1 MTPAAPP
8 DPAYASGRW
17 EALGTRLR
25 SMTPEFLGRASL
37 AVLAFAVAMG
47 VVVGTWP
54 ALAPFAAGA
63 VIAYAVLP
71 IANALDR
78 VMPRVLAALVA
89 EVLAVAA
96 LIAIVIVVVPPVVNG
111 LTQVAARIPPP
122 DQVEARLADLQAQLG
137 TLPEPARSVVLAVA
151 TDVAASLQAAIDGF
165 VEGLAGFVTSQIL
178 GVLETAS
185 FLLGLLVVPVWILTV
200 VADERRIKRRALA
213 TVAPG
218 IRADVYAMFR
228 IVDRSLKTFLR
239 VQVVQAVAV
248 GGLVWAGIQLAEAI
262 GLADLRYDAAAA
274 VILGM
279 FQVIPQLGFLL
290 GFLPLLLVLA
300 VSGPVPFAVMVVVY
314 IAANRLAGTLV
325 SSPVS
330 RGVLDVHPA
339 LMIPGLVAIGQL
351 GLVPLLA
358 GAPLIVIAR
367 DSVRYLNGRMSEP
380 PKPANVLPGE
390 RGWDTG
396 RRTRSSAQAAPAA
409 VPAVYR
415 APAARTPAPSTVTAG
430 APAPAQPPFVPSVYR
445 RLPATPVV
453 ATRPTPATEGS
464 SIP

>member
-1 MTPAAPP
+1 
-8 DPAYASGRW
+8 
-17 EALGTRLR
+17 
-25 SMTPEFLGRASL
+25 MTPEFLGRAAL
-37 AVLAFAVAMG
+37 AVAAFLVVMG
-47 VVVGTWP
+47 VVAGTWP

-63 VIAYAVLP
+63 VVAYAVLP

-78 VMPRVLAALVA
+78 FMPRVLAALVA

-96 LIAIVIVVVPPVVNG
+96 LVAIVIVVVPPVVTG
-111 LTQVAARIPPP
+111 LTQVASRIPPP
-122 DQVEARLADLQAQLG
+122 DQVEAGLADLQAQLG
-137 TLPEPARSVVLAVA
+137 TLPEPARTVVLAVA

-178 GVLETAS
+178 GVFETAS

-200 VADERRIKRRALA
+200 VADERPIKRRALA
-213 TVAPG
+213 AVAPG
-218 IRADVYAMFR
+218 LRADVYAMFR

-248 GGLVWAGIQLAEAI
+248 GGLVWAGIQVAEAI
-262 GLADLRYDAAAA
+262 GLVDLRYDAAAA
-274 VILGM
+274 VILGL

-290 GFLPLLLVLA
+290 GFLPLLLILA
-300 VSGPVPFAVMVVVY
+300 VSGPVPFTVALVVY
-314 IAANRLAGTLV
+314 IAANRIAGTLV

-351 GLVPLLA
+351 GLIPLLA

-380 PKPANVLPGE
+380 PRPANVLPGE
-390 RGWDTG
+390 RGWEK
-396 RRTRSSAQAAPAA
+396 TRGGAGSTAPT
-409 VPAVYR
+409 PAPGVYR
-415 APAARTPAPSTVTAG
+415 APAAPSPVTAG
-430 APAPAQPPFVPSVYR
+430 APAPAPQPFVPSVYR
-445 RLPATPVV
+445 RTPAMPVL
-453 ATRPTPATEGS
+453 APQPTPATEGS